1 MNRREALKKANTIL
15 AGTFLVPNLFI
26 LKGCKGSANQLS
38 IDNSRPET
46 YFLQEAV
53 DRGLTAIA
61 NRLDRTQNFRPF
73 FEIQLNP
80 TPFLEH
86 SIWDLGDMCGRFTDA
101 YILGRQMTGFDQF
114 REEEKA
120 LRQLLPQCDPY
131 ANPFMAGRMLIAYV
145 DEFLAEP
152 TAEYQKQI
160 NDLVTLI
167 GTKMNYEGDY
177 AYYFRHPKGW
187 KTVNDAVFGD
197 FTGYPTFPIGGI
209 ILALARYTET
219 IQSSDS
225 EVLLDK
231 LCRFVLHESGTFE
244 PDGRFKGHTHSG
256 GILTAAAGIMRWAL
270 RRKDR
275 EIIEQMKNAF
285 DWTMKYSSSWGW
297 VPDGLG
303 PENASC
309 ESCSITD
316 AIHLALLIARHL
328 DPSYYAIVE
337 RYARNQLLENQF
349 RHPERMLPSA
359 PFPDKEKVTSAL
371 LGSWASWSKPNSL
384 DNSTS
389 VEGCCLG
396 SGIRACFLVWDDIV
410 TQQKDIV
417 RVNMALSRNSPW
429 VEVIGYQPYRGQ
441 LDLIIHNAP
450 TLQVKIPDWVNEN
463 EVVVTAGE
471 ETLKFQMMPNR
482 YIQLQGLKPEDRLRV
497 EYPLRQEQKLETVSG
512 QEYSVCWRGDTVVSV
527 LPEGK
532 KYPVFQRNWM
542 EKEEAPT
549 LTGNAY
555 QDQKGGSV
563 HW

>member
-1 MNRREALKKANTIL
+1 MNRREAIKRANTLL
-15 AGTFLVPNLFI
+15 AATFVVPNLLL
-26 LKGCKGSANQLS
+26 LKGCNSSVKQLS
-38 IDNSRPET
+38 ADHPRPET

-61 NRLDRTQNFRPF
+61 NRLDRNENFRPF

-80 TPFLEH
+80 SPFLEH

-101 YILGRQMTGFDQF
+101 FMLGRQMTGFDQF
-114 REEEKA
+114 REEENA
-120 LRQLLPQCDPY
+120 LRKLLPLCDPY
-131 ANPFMAGRMLIAYV
+131 ANPFMAGRMLIAFV
-145 DEFLAEP
+145 DEYLAEP
-152 TAEYQKQI
+152 IPEYRKQVD
-160 NDLVTLI
+160 DLVTLI
-167 GTKMNYEGDY
+167 GTKMTYQDDY
-177 AYYFRHPKGW
+177 ACYFRHPKGW

-219 IQSSDS
+219 VRAPES

-244 PDGRFKGHTHSG
+244 PDGRYKGHTHSG

-270 RRKDR
+270 RRNDQQT
-275 EIIEQMKNAF
+275 IEQMKNAF

-316 AIHLALLIARHL
+316 ALHLALLIARHL
-328 DPSYYAIVE
+328 DTSYYAIVE

-349 RHPERMLPSA
+349 RHPEKMLPSA
-359 PFPDKEKVTSAL
+359 PFPNKDKVTSAL

-396 SGIRACFLVWDDIV
+396 SGIRACFLVWDDSI
-410 TQQKDIV
+410 TKQEDMV

-429 VEVIGYQPYRGQ
+429 MEVISYQPYQGR
-441 LDLIIHNAP
+441 LDLIIHDAP
-450 TLQVKIPDWVNEN
+450 TLQVRIPEWVNEN
-463 EVVVTAGE
+463 EIVVTTGE
-471 ETLKFQMMPNR
+471 QTLKFQMMPNR
-482 YIQLQGLKPEDRLRV
+482 YIQLQGLKPVDHLRV
-497 EYPLRQEQKLETVSG
+497 EYPLRQMHNEEMVSG
-512 QEYSVCWRGDTVVSV
+512 QTYNVCWRGDTVVSV

-532 KYPVFQRNWM
+532 KYPLFVRNWM
-542 EKEEAPT
+542 EKAEAPT
-549 LTGNAY
+549 LTGY
-555 QDQKGGSV
+555 DYRDQLGGPV